1 MHRYY
6 KGTLLSLL
14 AILLSASFAN
24 TATALVI
31 LVLLVSWLIVLAV
44 QVSCLLFLFSR
55 TAFRP
60 VAPPAAPPPAA
71 PGVTIVVCAHNEHD
85 NLLELL
91 PLLTAQQYPLYEVL
105 VMDDRSTDLSN
116 VLLDE
121 LVTLLPNLRHIRIDV
136 EAAHVTPKK
145 YALTIAL
152 KKATYPVVLL
162 TDADCRPAS
171 DGWLAGMVAPL
182 QHNET
187 EIVLGVSP
195 YEHRAGLLNFLI
207 RSETLF
213 TAVQYVSLALAGRPY
228 MGVGRNLLYRRD
240 VFFRHKGFYN
250 HMRVWGGDD
259 DLFIN
264 EAATARNAVVSLHPN
279 TFTTSVPKT
288 TWDVWKRQKQRHLN
302 VGKHYKNGDKI
313 RLGIITASQVL
324 TWLLGL
330 SVAVYVGYLAL
341 TGSSAQLLNPVLLTA
356 TGLFVLRFGL
366 FWGIIGR
373 ISYRLGEMVRWYAI
387 PATDLLLA
395 IYYCLSTLRLALTFR
410 RKQVGW

>member
-1 MHRYY
+1 MI
-6 KGTLLSLL
+6 LILL
-14 AILLSASFAN
+14 AGW
-24 TATALVI
+24 LV
-31 LVLLVSWLIVLAV
+31 VLAV
-44 QVSCLLFLFSR
+44 QVGCLLFLFAR

-60 VAPPAAPPPAA
+60 VPDLAPPTAPTT
-71 PGVTIVVCAHNEHD
+71 GVTIVVCAHNEHD

-91 PLLTAQQYPLYEVL
+91 PLLTSQDYPLYEVL
-105 VMDDRSTDLSN
+105 VMDDRSTDLSD

-121 LVTLLPNLRHIRIDV
+121 MVTLLPNLRFIRIDV

-171 DGWLAGMVAPL
+171 DQWLAGMVAPL
-182 QHNET
+182 QNKET
-187 EIVLGVSP
+187 EIVLGISP
-195 YEHRAGLLNFLI
+195 YERAPGLLNFLI

-213 TAVQYVSLALAGRPY
+213 TAVQYVSLALAGRAY

-240 VFFRHKGFYN
+240 VFFRHKGFYS

-259 DLFIN
+259 DLFVN
-264 EAATARNAVVSLHPN
+264 EAATAQNVAVSLHPD
-279 TFTTSVPKT
+279 TFTTSAPKR
-288 TWDVWKRQKQRHLN
+288 TWADWKRQKQRHLN
-302 VGKHYKNGDKI
+302 VGRHYKNGDKAV
-313 RLGIITASQVL
+313 LGLITASHVL

-330 SVAVYVGYLAL
+330 GVAGYVLYLAA
-341 TGSSAQLLNPVLLTA
+341 TGQRDALLSPMLLAA

-366 FWGIIGR
+366 FWGLIGR
-373 ISYRLGEMVRWYAI
+373 ISHRLGAMVSWYAI

-395 IYYCLSTLRLALTFR
+395 IYYCLSTARMALTFR
-410 RKQVGW
+410 RKQTGW